1 MTARAET
8 KTQALR
14 AAETARPRR
23 KSADTPRLMRADHS
37 CSPEKPRTPA
47 RSKED
52 EQEEVNALDLESL
65 QLQDKE
71 IAPEK
76 LTKLEKVGSG
86 GFKVRIALRARKEVV
101 EIDLLSGNAGRIQGH
116 VQEEGH
122 RDRRHSRSPHR
133 HGRQRARLASRSSSS
148 KHCSLHWRVDSEGAA
163 QFRAGHD
170 RDRVVRKWRFV

>member
-14 AAETARPRR
+14 VAETARPRR

-37 CSPEKPRTPA
+37 CSPEKPHSVIRT
-47 RSKED
+47 KED

-86 GFKVRIALRARKEVV
+86 GFKVSSPFEQATRRWQADLHCGRTCTRACIE
-101 EIDLLSGNAGRIQGH
+101 
-116 VQEEGH
+116 
-122 RDRRHSRSPHR
+122 RR
-133 HGRQRARLASRSSSS
+133 
-148 KHCSLHWRVDSEGAA
+148 
-163 QFRAGHD
+163 
-170 RDRVVRKWRFV
+170 